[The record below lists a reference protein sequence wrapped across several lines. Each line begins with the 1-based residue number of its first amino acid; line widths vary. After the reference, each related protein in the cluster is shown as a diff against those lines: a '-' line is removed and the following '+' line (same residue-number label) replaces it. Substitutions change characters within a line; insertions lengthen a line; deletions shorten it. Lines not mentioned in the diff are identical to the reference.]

1 MQSLYVIILV
11 VLMNNDVIPSLLTV
25 ENQTTTKTFAS
36 KEACVKELK
45 WMVVESDKW
54 FPKEDSLGNYYLFR
68 KSINNSEFEKLAAE
82 AHCVELKLRIY

>member
-1 MQSLYVIILV
+1 MDNVS
-11 VLMNNDVIPSLLTV
+11 IPSLLTV

-45 WMVVESDKW
+45 WMVVESGKW
-54 FPKEDSLGNYYLFR
+54 FPKEDALGDYYLFR
-68 KSINNSEFEKLAAE
+68 KSNNNSEFGRLAAE